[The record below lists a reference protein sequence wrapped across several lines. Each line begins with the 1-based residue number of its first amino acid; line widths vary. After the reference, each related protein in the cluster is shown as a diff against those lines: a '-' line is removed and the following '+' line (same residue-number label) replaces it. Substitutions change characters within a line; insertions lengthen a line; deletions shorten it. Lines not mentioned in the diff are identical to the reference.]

1 MTECLFYPIDVFRN
15 LSQGL
20 NFKIIITGRKVES
33 VKQEKI
39 ILAAFEA
46 LNANGLPALSYD
58 KIAEQSGISRQLI
71 RYYFPDKDDLMS
83 ALCNFDRGC
92 LS

>member
-1 MTECLFYPIDVFRN
+1 MTECLFHPIDVFRN
-15 LSQGL
+15 LFQGL
-20 NFKIIITGRKVES
+20 NFKIIITTGRKVES

-71 RYYFPDKDDLMS
+71 R
-83 ALCNFDRGC
+83 
-92 LS
+92 LSLIHI